1 MIVVEREGGPI
12 GPPSLQGSE
21 TMKNYRYVRG
31 LEGSPEGT
39 VRKLSEQ
46 DAAPLI
52 KSGAIVAAD
61 DDDADVLGTG
71 PTHAAQSLLDHN
83 ERLNA
88 DLNDAVQARDA
99 AIGQRDAAIADRDSV
114 IVERDLA
121 RKDLESASAL
131 LSDTSQVDQL
141 RADLDAAVKRGDQA
155 EADLLV
161 LKTPPPAA
169 EGSADDT
176 GTSKP
181 AKPAK

>member
-1 MIVVEREGGPI
+1 
-12 GPPSLQGSE
+12 
-21 TMKNYRYVRG
+21 MKYYRYVRG

-46 DAAPLI
+46 DAAPLV
-52 KSGAIVAAD
+52 KSGAIVAD
-61 DDDADVLGTG
+61 DDDVGEPYTG
-71 PTHAAQSLLDHN
+71 QTHATQSLTDHN
-83 ERLNA
+83 ERLTA

-99 AIGQRDAAIADRDSV
+99 AIVQRDAAIADRDSA

-131 LSDTSQVDQL
+131 LSDTSQNKQL

-161 LKTPPPAA
+161 LRTPSPVAESDADGAA
-169 EGSADDT
+169 A
-176 GTSKP
+176 SKP
-181 AKPAK
+181 AKPTK